1 MLTILLYLFHSRRPA
16 GGLRSRGRGFTDS
29 TDLTDFT
36 DFSVDDGLRGR
47 EPRVFSALSSFKKS
61 CFRISNN
68 LLQEIWQN

>member
-47 EPRVFSALSSFKKS
+47 EPRVFFSFK
-61 CFRISNN
+61 FF
-68 LLQEIWQN
+68 

>member
-16 GGLRSRGRGFTDS
+16 EAHCGAGEPGPADS

-47 EPRVFSALSSFKKS
+47 EPRVFFSFK
-61 CFRISNN
+61 FF
-68 LLQEIWQN
+68 